1 MARIYLSS
9 TFQDLKDHRE
19 EVARSLRQLRHEVV
33 GMEEYVAD
41 GSRPLAKCLRDIAGE
56 PAQNLPPCDLYV
68 GIFAKRYGYVPNEA
82 ANPEKWSITEAEYRT
97 ALGALGADRCLIFL
111 LDPKTPWAEEFMD
124 VATGENGAGAKIK
137 ALREELG
144 RAHTVSFFKGPT
156 DLAGVVANAVSLWE
170 RGTASAAKETVAPVA
185 RPRLQ
190 REVTFGAALA
200 YAPGLDQDAAG
211 AFADALKKAGLG
223 PLLAPEALFA
233 ETEAEF
239 SDLEQLAIQCHSA
252 LVWLSPAGLAQLASR
267 PAEVARVLEVLE
279 TRTGWL
285 VGLLAGVKPDELP
298 AAWPFTKLIDVTA
311 AGAASE
317 VVATM
322 AGRPTQPG
330 LPTVGLPCVVIA
342 MTRDEAVA
350 LLEHSDALQGEL
362 GPERYKQFMELK
374 AALERAGGPD
384 ARYGAGRRQWKP
396 FGSATVRDIGAD
408 IAKRLN
414 GRRVAGGAPRRQI
427 KLQYYPFDA
436 WLDRAHPELRPIYQ
450 QIALTGC
457 VALVDELSLFH
468 GAIAEACASFVAMG
482 QVAIVTVSPLDES
495 GSPVNQLLETRTRKQ
510 LAGAFDRFELDLD
523 PACEFRVGEERRLRR
538 WLHAS
543 LPGTL
548 DNLTRPRADPSKL
561 ERFENAVG
569 PDRRRGVGSLIYQH
583 APTK

>member
-33 GMEEYVAD
+33 GMEDYVAD
-41 GSRPLAKCLRDIAGE
+41 GSRPLAKCLRDIAGD

-68 GIFAKRYGYVPNEA
+68 GIFAKRYGYVPDEP
-82 ANPEKWSITEAEYRT
+82 ANPEKRSITEAEYRT
-97 ALGALGADRCLIFL
+97 ALSALTAEQCLIFL

-144 RAHTVSFFKGPT
+144 KAHTVSFFKGPT
-156 DLAGVVANAVSLWE
+156 ELAGVVANAVSLWAQ
-170 RGTASAAKETVAPVA
+170 RGAPALKPPAAPA
-185 RPRLQ
+185 RLQ
-190 REVTFGAALA
+190 REVTFGAVLT

-211 AFADALKKAGLG
+211 AFADELKKTGLST
-223 PLLAPEALFA
+223 LLAPEALFA

-239 SDLEQLAIQCHSA
+239 SDLEPLAIQGHSA

-285 VGLLAGVKPDELP
+285 VGLLAGVKPDALP
-298 AAWPFTKLIDVTA
+298 AAWSFTKLIDVTSG
-311 AGAASE
+311 GAASE

-342 MTRDEAVA
+342 MTRDEAGA

-362 GPERYKQFMELK
+362 GPDRYQQFMELK
-374 AALERAGGPD
+374 ATLDRAGGPD
-384 ARYGAGRRQWKP
+384 ARYGADRRQWKP
-396 FGSATVRDIGAD
+396 FGGATVRDIGAD

-436 WLDRAHPELRPIYQ
+436 WLDRSHPELRPLYQ

-468 GAIAEACASFVAMG
+468 TAIAEACASFVAMG
-482 QVAIVTVSPLDES
+482 QVTIVTVSPLDES

-523 PACEFRVGEERRLRR
+523 PACEFGVGEERRLRR

-561 ERFENAVG
+561 ERFENIVG

-583 APTK
+583 PPTK

>member
-41 GSRPLAKCLRDIAGE
+41 GSRPLAKCLRDIAGDS
-56 PAQNLPPCDLYV
+56 AQNLPPCDLYV
-68 GIFAKRYGYVPNEA
+68 GIFAKRYGYVPDEA
-82 ANPEKWSITEAEYRT
+82 ANPQKWSITEAEYRT
-97 ALGALGADRCLIFL
+97 ALGALGAEQCLIFL

-124 VATGENGAGAKIK
+124 IATGENGAGAKIK

-144 RAHTVSFFKGPT
+144 KAHTVSFFKGPT
-156 DLAGVVANAVSLWE
+156 ELAGLVANAVSLWTQ
-170 RGTASAAKETVAPVA
+170 RGAPPPKPPVSAAAPA
-185 RPRLQ
+185 RLQ

-211 AFADALKKAGLG
+211 AFADELKKTGLSA
-223 PLLAPEALFA
+223 LLAPEALFA

-252 LVWLSPAGLAQLASR
+252 LVWLSPAGLEQLASR
-267 PAEVARVLEVLE
+267 PAEVARALEVLE

-285 VGLLAGVKPDELP
+285 VGLLAGVKPDALP
-298 AAWPFTKLIDVTA
+298 PAWPFTKLIDVTA
-311 AGAASE
+311 GGAANQ

-330 LPTVGLPCVVIA
+330 LPTVGVPCVVIA

-362 GPERYKQFMELK
+362 GPDRYKQFMELK

-396 FGSATVRDIGAD
+396 FGGTTVRDIGAD

-414 GRRVAGGAPRRQI
+414 GRRVAGSAQRRQI

-468 GAIAEACASFVAMG
+468 SAIAEACASFVAMG
-482 QVAIVTVSPLDES
+482 QVAIVTVSPLDDS

-510 LAGAFDRFELDLD
+510 LSGAFDRFELDLD
-523 PACEFRVGEERRLRR
+523 PACEFGVGEERRLRR

-548 DNLTRPRADPSKL
+548 DILTRPRADPSKL
-561 ERFENAVG
+561 ERFENIVG
-569 PDRRRGVGSLIYQH
+569 PDRRRGVSSLIYQH
-583 APTK
+583 ATNK

>member
-33 GMEEYVAD
+33 GMEDYVAD
-41 GSRPLAKCLRDIAGE
+41 GSRPLAKCLRDIAGD

-68 GIFAKRYGYVPNEA
+68 GIFAKRYGYVPDEP
-82 ANPEKWSITEAEYRT
+82 ANPEKRSITEAEYRT
-97 ALGALGADRCLIFL
+97 ALGALTAEQCLIFL

-156 DLAGVVANAVSLWE
+156 ELAGVVANAVSLWAQ
-170 RGTASAAKETVAPVA
+170 RGAPALKPPAASA
-185 RPRLQ
+185 RLQ
-190 REVTFGAALA
+190 REVTFGAVLT

-211 AFADALKKAGLG
+211 AFADELKKTGLST
-223 PLLAPEALFA
+223 LLAPEALFA

-239 SDLEQLAIQCHSA
+239 SDLEPLAIQCHSA
-252 LVWLSPAGLAQLASR
+252 LVWLSPTGLAQLASR
-267 PAEVARVLEVLE
+267 PAEVARALEVLE

-285 VGLLAGVKPDELP
+285 VGLLAGVKPDALP
-298 AAWPFTKLIDVTA
+298 AAWPFTKLIDVTSG
-311 AGAASE
+311 GAARE

-330 LPTVGLPCVVIA
+330 LPTVGLPCVVIS

-362 GPERYKQFMELK
+362 GPDRYQQFMELK
-374 AALERAGGPD
+374 AALDRAGGPD
-384 ARYGAGRRQWKP
+384 ARYGAGRREWKP
-396 FGSATVRDIGAD
+396 FGGATVRDIGAD

-468 GAIAEACASFVAMG
+468 SAIAEACASFVAMG
-482 QVAIVTVSPLDES
+482 QVAIVTVSPLDQS

-523 PACEFRVGEERRLRR
+523 PACEFGVGEERRLRR

-561 ERFENAVG
+561 ERFENIVG

-583 APTK
+583 APPK

>member
-1 MARIYLSS
+1 VARIYLSS

-41 GSRPLAKCLRDIAGE
+41 GSRPLAKCLRDIAGDA
-56 PAQNLPPCDLYV
+56 AQNLPPCDLYV
-68 GIFAKRYGYVPNEA
+68 GLFAKRYGYVPDEA

-97 ALGALGADRCLIFL
+97 ALGAFGAERCLIFL

-144 RAHTVSFFKGPT
+144 KAHTVSFFKGPT

-170 RGTASAAKETVAPVA
+170 RGTASAAKETVAPVG

-190 REVTFGAALA
+190 REVTFGALLA
-200 YAPGLDQDAAG
+200 YAGPDQDAAG
-211 AFADALKKAGLG
+211 AFANELKKTGLTT
-223 PLLAPEALFA
+223 LLAPEALFA

-239 SDLEQLAIQCHSA
+239 SDLEPLAIQCHAA

-267 PAEVARVLEVLE
+267 PAEVARALEVLE

-285 VGLLAGVKPDELP
+285 VGLLVGVKPDEVP
-298 AAWPFTKLIDVTA
+298 AGWPFTKLIDATA
-311 AGAASE
+311 GGAANQ

-330 LPTVGLPCVVIA
+330 LPTIGVPCVVIA
-342 MTRDEAVA
+342 MTHAEAVA
-350 LLEHSDALQGEL
+350 LLEHSEALQGEL
-362 GPERYKQFMELK
+362 GPDRYKQFVDLK

-384 ARYGAGRRQWKP
+384 ARYGTGRREWKP
-396 FGSATVRDIGAD
+396 FGGATVRDIGID

-414 GRRVAGGAPRRQI
+414 GRRAAGGAPRRQI

-436 WLDRAHPELRPIYQ
+436 WVDRAHPELRPIYQ

-468 GAIAEACASFVAMG
+468 GAIAEACATFVAMG
-482 QVAIVTVSPLDES
+482 QVAVVTVSPLDES

-561 ERFENAVG
+561 ERFENTVG

-583 APTK
+583 TPTK

>member
-1 MARIYLSS
+1 VARIYLSS

-33 GMEEYVAD
+33 GMEDYVAD
-41 GSRPLAKCLRDIAGE
+41 GSRPLAKCLRDIAGD

-68 GIFAKRYGYVPNEA
+68 GIFAKRYGFVPDEP
-82 ANPEKWSITEAEYRT
+82 ANPEKRSITEAEYRT
-97 ALGALGADRCLIFL
+97 ALGALAAEQCLIFL

-144 RAHTVSFFKGPT
+144 KAHTVSFFKGPT
-156 DLAGVVANAVSLWE
+156 ELAGVVANTVSLWTQRGAPE
-170 RGTASAAKETVAPVA
+170 RKPPPPPA
-185 RPRLQ
+185 RLQ
-190 REVTFGAALA
+190 REVTFGAVLA

-211 AFADALKKAGLG
+211 AFADELKKTGLST
-223 PLLAPEALFA
+223 LLAPAALFA

-285 VGLLAGVKPDELP
+285 VGLLAGVKPDVLP

-311 AGAASE
+311 GGAANQ
-317 VVATM
+317 VFATM

-330 LPTVGLPCVVIA
+330 LPTVGLPCVVIS

-362 GPERYKQFMELK
+362 GLDRYQQFMELK
-374 AALERAGGPD
+374 AALDRAGGPD

-396 FGSATVRDIGAD
+396 FGGATVRDIGAD

-414 GRRVAGGAPRRQI
+414 GRRVAGGALRRQI

-468 GAIAEACASFVAMG
+468 DAIAEACASFVAMG

-523 PACEFRVGEERRLRR
+523 PACEFGVGEERRLRR

-548 DNLTRPRADPSKL
+548 DSLTRPRADPSKL
-561 ERFENAVG
+561 ERFENIVG

-583 APTK
+583 TPTK